1 MTTSTLVT
9 LLCALL
15 ICTRLLT
22 FRRRGARYRLGYSCT
37 AWLLIAGTGTVAIRI
52 LTQSGYPAG
61 WGIALVMAVL
71 AWLVWRA
78 RSNVAQVIKLR
89 RL

>member
-22 FRRRGARYRLGYSCT
+22 FRRRGARYRLG
-37 AWLLIAGTGTVAIRI
+37 IRI

-78 RSNVAQVIKLR
+78 RGNVAQVIKLR